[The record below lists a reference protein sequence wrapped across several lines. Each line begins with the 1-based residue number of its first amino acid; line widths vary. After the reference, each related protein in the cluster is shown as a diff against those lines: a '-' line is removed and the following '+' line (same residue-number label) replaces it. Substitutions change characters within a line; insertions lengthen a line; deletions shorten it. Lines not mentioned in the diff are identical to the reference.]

1 MPSMGMDPRTG
12 TAVALGLV
20 FALACGPAV
29 SPKGPGKEPA
39 STPVVTPVAG
49 GPPSGI
55 REVVLGEM
63 CADRAAGR
71 PAVAAVL
78 VRRSLG
84 WSGNQEELENL
95 LARGTL
101 QTFTV
106 LSYLGR
112 RAGVFTVAG
121 PVEGQ
126 DTVAVGGYAG
136 KPVCDGA
143 PATCQQAT
151 SGCGLAVAEV
161 SPPGDGDPP
170 KIEAAGACVQAN
182 KLWVDLDGHGVVG
195 FPLSAFLDPLR
206 APAEE
211 VIGDPPPARPPCAP
225 NRFASKGLVPAG
237 DPKAWRGLDLL
248 GVADL
253 DGDGRREVIL
263 QYLYGEGKRTWAVY
277 SAGQLL
283 TRLTLAAEGVPWSTQ

>member
-1 MPSMGMDPRTG
+1 MDPRDCP
-12 TAVALGLV
+12 AVAFTLALSVG
-20 FALACGPAV
+20 FALGCGPSVA
-29 SPKGPGKEPA
+29 PKGPGKEPS
-39 STPVVTPVAG
+39 STPVVTPVSG
-49 GPPSGI
+49 GPAQGI
-55 REVVLGEM
+55 REVVIGEM
-63 CADRAAGR
+63 CADKAAGR
-71 PAVAAVL
+71 PAVTAVL

-84 WSGNQEELENL
+84 WSGDQGELENL
-95 LARGTL
+95 IARGTL

-106 LSYLGR
+106 LSYLGA

-126 DTVAVGGYAG
+126 DAVALGGYAG
-136 KPVCDGA
+136 KPICEGA
-143 PATCQQAT
+143 PASCQQAT
-151 SGCGLAVAEV
+151 AGCGLAVAEV

-170 KIEAAGACVQAN
+170 KVEASGACVQGN

-195 FPLSAFLDPLR
+195 FPVSAFLDARR

-211 VIGDPPPARPPCAP
+211 VIGNPSPSRPPCTP
-225 NRFASKGLVPAG
+225 NKFASKGLLPGG
-237 DPKAWRGLDLL
+237 DPKAWRGLDLV

-283 TRLTLAAEGVPWSTQ
+283 TRLTLAAEGVPWSQ